1 MFYMLICINFTNM
14 KKLLLVFGFALIMA
28 SAVYAQKM
36 AKFKKGV
43 VTFGDLEFLK
53 YDCKYA
59 SVDNCLFSNFQGEK
73 VLLTK
78 AYFWKTEYVPNNPQ
92 PIKRYYYEIE
102 FWDTDLKMY
111 STEILNYFFKHLIEY
126 KVFNDDG
133 SLNYDKAAEFV
144 KIHGVDKP
152 DVLFVD

>member
-1 MFYMLICINFTNM
+1 LILFLGTT
-14 KKLLLVFGFALIMA
+14 V
-28 SAVYAQKM
+28 SAQKM

-43 VTFGDLEFLK
+43 VSLGDLEFLK
-53 YDCKYA
+53 YDCKYV
-59 SVDNCLFSNFQGEK
+59 SVDNCVFSNFQGEK

-78 AYFWKTEYVPNNPQ
+78 AYYWKTEYRANSTQ
-92 PIKRYYYEIE
+92 PSKRYFYEIE

-111 STEILNYFFKHLIEY
+111 STEILNYFFKYLIDY
-126 KVFNDDG
+126 KVFNDGG
-133 SLNYDKAAEFV
+133 SLNYDKAVEFV